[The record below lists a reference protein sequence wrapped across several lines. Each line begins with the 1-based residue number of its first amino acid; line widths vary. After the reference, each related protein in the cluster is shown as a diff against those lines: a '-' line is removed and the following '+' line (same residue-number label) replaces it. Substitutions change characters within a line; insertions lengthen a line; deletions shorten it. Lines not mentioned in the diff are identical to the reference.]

1 MKIVVTTEG
10 NNLDAPTS
18 PRFGRC
24 PTLIFVETE
33 TMAFEAMPNPAM
45 STSGGAGIQAAQFVV
60 EHAAEVVLTGN
71 VGPNAADVL
80 QAAGVAVH
88 LNSEISVR
96 AAVEAFKAGRLP
108 IARGA
113 NVEAHAG
120 MGMGRARGRGTGRGM
135 GRGQAQPAASVTARE
150 AEIGA
155 LKDMAA
161 GLRQQLVEVIDRI
174 EKLEEET

>member
-33 TMAFEAMPNPAM
+33 TMSFEAVPNPAL
-45 STSGGAGIQAAQFVV
+45 SASGGAGIQAAQFVL
-60 EHAAEVVLTGN
+60 EHGAEAVLTSN
-71 VGPNAADVL
+71 IGPNAADVL

-88 LNSEISVR
+88 LNGEISVR
-96 AAVEAFKAGRLP
+96 EAVEAFKAGRLP

-120 MGMGRARGRGTGRGM
+120 MELGRARGQGRGRGM
-135 GRGQAQPAASVTARE
+135 GRGQAQPAASASARE
-150 AEIGA
+150 AEIGT

-161 GLRQQLVEVIDRI
+161 DLRQQLAEVIDRI
-174 EKLEEET
+174 EKLEKES

>member
-10 NNLDAPTS
+10 NTLDAPTS

-33 TMAFEAMPNPAM
+33 TLAVEAMPNPAM
-45 STSGGAGIQAAQFVV
+45 SASGGAGIQAAQFVV
-60 EHAAEVVLTGN
+60 EHGAEAVLTGN
-71 VGPNAADVL
+71 VGPNATDVL

-88 LNSEISVR
+88 LNHETSVQ

-120 MGMGRARGRGTGRGM
+120 MSMGRGRGRGM
-135 GRGQAQPAASVTARE
+135 GRGMGRAAAAASSTARE
-150 AEIGA
+150 AEVGA

-161 GLRQQLVEVIDRI
+161 DLRQQLAEVIDRI
-174 EKLEEET
+174 EKLEKES